1 MSTRSPGSHASLTQR
16 TAAQRRIRRTAAFR
30 PLCST
35 NGCATYLDVDPV
47 RREASCPICGYHRA
61 VAAGSPALA
70 AYDAPALAGA

>member
-1 MSTRSPGSHASLTQR
+1 MSTRSPGSQVSLTR
-16 TAAQRRIRRTAAFR
+16 RAAAQRRIRRTAAFR

-47 RREASCPICGYHRA
+47 GRTASCPICGYHRA

-70 AYDAPALAGA
+70 GFLAPALAGA